1 MRKLS
6 FPITAIFVALFLI
19 PYSSSTLH
27 AQRQDDTDRFFEISK
42 NLEIFSNLFKELNLL
57 YVDPIEPGKMVKTGI
72 DAMLEELDPYTN
84 YYTEADAETFKF
96 QMTGKYGGIGTS
108 MNIIDSNVVISSPYQ
123 NGPVDKAGIKAGDII
138 VSIDGQTVKNKD
150 LEDVGL
156 LLKGAPGTSIKMVVR
171 NPITHQESEKTVVRE
186 EIKIS
191 SVPFAGFMGKNK
203 DVAYVYLSQFIQNSA
218 RDIQN
223 SLDSLKKINGNLKGI
238 VLDLRGNPGG
248 LLDEAVKICNLFI
261 PKGQLVVSTKGK
273 NNEWSKEFRTES
285 APWDLK
291 IPLVVLINHQ
301 SASASEIVSGTLQD
315 MDRAVVMGTRSFG
328 KGLVQNIV
336 PLGFN
341 TRLKVT
347 TAKYYIPSGRCI
359 QALDYSHRNEDG
371 SVSKVPDSLMKT
383 FYTKAGRPVK
393 DGGGVLP
400 DITIEEEEWSKIAIS
415 LLVNHHIFNY
425 ATRYYYENPSIGPA
439 ASFKISNSDFNDF
452 RNYLEEQKFV
462 YHSQNENILTELKER
477 MLLEGTFENI
487 RPQYEA
493 LFSKLRNAKEE
504 DLLQNKQAISDLLS
518 NEIVGRYYYQ
528 NGQVVNRLNM
538 EDPTLKEAIELI
550 NKPSSIEK
558 ILKK

>member
-6 FPITAIFVALFLI
+6 FPLTAIFVVLILI

-27 AQRQDDTDRFFEISK
+27 AQKQDDTDRFFEISK

-84 YYTEADAETFKF
+84 YISEADAETFKF
-96 QMTGKYGGIGTS
+96 QMTGKYGGIGTG
-108 MNIIDSNVVISSPYQ
+108 MEVIDGDIVVSSPYR

-138 VSIDGQTVKNKD
+138 ISIDGQTVKNKD
-150 LEDVGL
+150 LEDVGV

-171 NPITHQESEKTVVRE
+171 HPITNQESEKTVIRE

-191 SVPFAGFMGKNK
+191 SVPFAGLMGKNK
-203 DVAYVYLSQFIQNSA
+203 DIAYVYLSQFIQNAA

-223 SLDSLKKINGNLKGI
+223 NLDSLKKVNGSLKGI

-273 NNEWSKEFRTES
+273 NIEWSKEFRTES

-291 IPLVVLINHQ
+291 IPLIVLINHQ

-315 MDRAVVMGTRSFG
+315 MDRAVVIGTRSFG

-393 DGGGVLP
+393 DGGGVMP

-425 ATRYYYENPSIGPA
+425 ATRYYYENPNIGPA
-439 ASFKISNSDFNDF
+439 ATFKISNSDFNDF
-452 RNYLEEQKFV
+452 KNFLEEQKFV

-493 LFSKLRNAKEE
+493 LFAKLRNAKEE
-504 DLLQNKQAISDLLS
+504 DLSQNKQAISDLLS

-538 EDPTLKEAIELI
+538 EDPTLNEALELL